1 MSNILVID
9 DDESLRDT
17 IGIMLEQEGFTPL
30 LISDGKTGFE
40 RAMATKPDL
49 LIVDLRLPG
58 MSGVEIC
65 KQLRAA
71 NFKTPIIVLSAVGE
85 EVDKVLLLEIGAD
98 DYIVKPF
105 GARELLARIRAVLR
119 RTSPEARKVA
129 QFGSVAVDFERRIVS
144 KKGDALKLTPA
155 EYNLLSYFLQNP
167 DRPLT
172 RDMILNSV
180 WGYESFPN
188 TRTVDAHVV
197 RLRLDFRC
205 FSMPNERHARYRLP
219 RCDFCIALDVLSR
232 SEDPISRAA
241 AVEICVDFSPNPG
254 ALAHLGTMAFPA
266 LFSLCQ
272 IRMAGT
278 PARAH

>member
-1 MSNILVID
+1 
-9 DDESLRDT
+9 
-17 IGIMLEQEGFTPL
+17 
-30 LISDGKTGFE
+30 
-40 RAMATKPDL
+40 
-49 LIVDLRLPG
+49 VDLRLPG
-58 MSGVEIC
+58 MSGIEIC

-71 NFKTPIIVLSAVGE
+71 SFKTPIIVLSAVGE

-119 RTSPEARKVA
+119 RTSPESRKIA
-129 QFGSVAVDFERRIVS
+129 QFGTIAVDFERRIVTRR
-144 KKGDALKLTPA
+144 GEPLKMTPA

-197 RLRLDFRC
+197 RLRQKLESDVNT
-205 FSMPNERHARYRLP
+205 PRHFLTVHGVGYRFVP
-219 RCDFCIALDVLSR
+219 
-232 SEDPISRAA
+232 
-241 AVEICVDFSPNPG
+241 
-254 ALAHLGTMAFPA
+254 
-266 LFSLCQ
+266 
-272 IRMAGT
+272 
-278 PARAH
+278 